1 MCMVLMMLM
10 LISCGGSIFLL
21 RIKFIILSVSG
32 KNNTEISLTFKL
44 VDSLLKCL
52 VDALHFE
59 MLFLNIS

>member
-1 MCMVLMMLM
+1 MMLM
-10 LISCGGSIFLL
+10 LIGCGSGIFLL

-32 KNNTEISLTFKL
+32 KNNTEISLTFQL